1 MTTLVYQVGSLVAVV
16 NIQDSYDG
24 LHYDSKG
31 NIEESDYK
39 VSSTCEI
46 RPPERGSD
54 MPSGNYGR
62 IIVFKDGK
70 RISKRVH
77 RTKMKEAT
85 QRVLALREKGIKAHI
100 AYLTDSRK
108 FPPPRTI
115 QPMRELGKL
124 WCPYCGAWRWFS
136 IPPYKTGP
144 VSILDKHGRLSDEFY
159 MNSCSLQ
166 QIKLCQWCTSSIS
179 DFYVIKAN
187 GLWGEGGRKRKVRS
201 RTNRRARKRRA

>member
-1 MTTLVYQVGSLVAVV
+1 VTTLVYEVGGLVAVV
-16 NIQDSYDG
+16 KIQDTYGG
-24 LHYDSKG
+24 LRYDSKG

-39 VSSTCEI
+39 ISAACEI
-46 RPPERGSD
+46 GPPERGNE

-70 RISKRVH
+70 RIAKRVH

-100 AYLTDSRK
+100 AYLTESRK
-108 FPPPRTI
+108 FPPPRTVK
-115 QPMRELGKL
+115 PMREEGKY

-136 IPPYKTGP
+136 IPAYKSGP
-144 VSILDKHGRLSDEFY
+144 VAIMDGDGLLTDQFY
-159 MNSCSLQ
+159 MNSCALQ
-166 QIKLCQWCTSSIS
+166 QIHLCQWCTASIS

-187 GLWGEGGRKRKVRS
+187 GLWGEGLKKRKVRARTRQS
-201 RTNRRARKRRA
+201 RRRRA